1 MKESQVQKKI
11 KDRLERNGYWV
22 TKLIQTSTNGIP
34 DIMAI
39 KNGTV
44 KFFEV
49 KAEGGQPSELQL
61 FRIEQLKKL
70 GVYARVVY
78 SVEDLDVFCP
88 KK

>member
-11 KDRLERNGYWV
+11 KERLERNGFFV

-39 KNGTV
+39 KRGNV
-44 KFFEV
+44 VFLEV
-49 KAEGGQPSELQL
+49 KAEGGKLSELQE
-61 FRIEQLKKL
+61 FRIEQLKSV
-70 GVYARVVY
+70 GVFARVVY
-78 SVEDLDVFCP
+78 GLEDIDVLCP

>member
-11 KDRLERNGYWV
+11 KERLERNGFFV

-39 KNGTV
+39 KRGNV
-44 KFFEV
+44 VFLEV
-49 KAEGGQPSELQL
+49 KAEGGKLSELQE
-61 FRIEQLKKL
+61 FRIEQLKSV
-70 GVYARVVY
+70 GVFAKVVY
-78 SVEDLDVFCP
+78 GVEDIDVLCP

>member
-11 KDRLERNGYWV
+11 KERLERNGFFV

-39 KNGTV
+39 KRGNV
-44 KFFEV
+44 VFLEV
-49 KAEGGQPSELQL
+49 KAEGGKLSELQE
-61 FRIEQLKKL
+61 FRIEQLKSV
-70 GVYARVVY
+70 GVFAKVVY
-78 SVEDLDVFCP
+78 GLEDIDVLCP

>member
-11 KDRLERNGYWV
+11 KERLERNGFFV

-39 KNGTV
+39 KRGNV
-44 KFFEV
+44 VFLEV
-49 KAEGGQPSELQL
+49 KAEGGRLSELQE
-61 FRIEQLKKL
+61 FRIEQLKSV
-70 GVYARVVY
+70 GVFAKVVY
-78 SVEDLDVFCP
+78 GVEDIDVLCP

>member
-11 KDRLERNGYWV
+11 KERLERNGYFV

-39 KNGTV
+39 KRGNV
-44 KFFEV
+44 VFLEV
-49 KAEGGQPSELQL
+49 KAEGGKLSELQE
-61 FRIEQLKKL
+61 FRIEQLKSV
-70 GVYARVVY
+70 GVFAKVVY
-78 SVEDLDVFCP
+78 GVEDIDVLCP